1 MTSTATLPQRII
13 NRYDGHEHGALF
25 IALGGMHGNEPAGVK
40 AVETVFEMLAQ
51 EPSRNSN
58 FRFKGRFLGLRGNL
72 SALQARCRQIEKD
85 LNRQFTTQNIIRLKN
100 LSATELKYEDLEL
113 LDLITT
119 INQEIEAYQPSKLV
133 VLDLHTTSASG
144 GIFTISS
151 DVEQNIR
158 TATKLHA
165 PVVLGMLEGLQGTT
179 LHFFT
184 SEQFHLDTIAIS
196 LEAGQHDDPDSV
208 ARAISAIINC
218 MRTIGCVQANQVESK
233 HDEVLKTYSKNLPKV
248 VELSYVHRIQ
258 PDDQFV
264 MRPGYTN
271 FQPIQKG
278 EVLAKDCR
286 GDIKAKENGFILM
299 PLYQK
304 QGEDGFFVVKEVP
317 RIAF

>member
-13 NRYDGHEHGALF
+13 NRYDGHEHGALL

-51 EPSRNSN
+51 EPNKNSN

-72 SALQARCRQIEKD
+72 GALHTRCRQIEKD